1 VPAAQGPTLARRRL
15 RQTLRRAREVAG
27 LTQEHVAG
35 EMEWSLSK
43 VIRIE
48 AGIVGI
54 AANDLKALFRL
65 YNIADEDETIR
76 LLELARA
83 ARTRSPRSDMPATS
97 PAFVEFSRLEAEASA
112 IWCFQ
117 SVAVPGLLQT
127 EDYARTMIH
136 GTMPHD
142 FRPDEIEARVRARL
156 TRQQQILSSPD
167 PLKLYVILDESVV
180 RRMIGSRE
188 VMRDQLTYLSQAA
201 RKPGIALRIL
211 PFSAGPHPIMT
222 GASMILEF
230 GEDDDPVLYVENA
243 LTGEMVDRQDE
254 MDTYYRAFEKLD
266 TMALD
271 PEASIALMEK
281 VVDELG

>member
-1 VPAAQGPTLARRRL
+1 VPAAQGPMLARRRL
-15 RQTLRRAREVAG
+15 RQALRKARETAG

-48 AGIVGI
+48 AGIVGVT
-54 AANDLKALFRL
+54 ANDLKALFRL
-65 YNIADEDETIR
+65 YNIAGETETNR

-83 ARTRSPRSDMPATS
+83 ARIRSPRADTS
-97 PAFVEFSRLEAEASA
+97 AVAPAFVKFSQLEAEASA

-127 EDYARTMIH
+127 EEYARIMVR
-136 GTMPHD
+136 GTTPQD
-142 FRPDEIEARVRARL
+142 PRPAEIEARVQARL
-156 TRQQQILSSPD
+156 ARQRDVLARSE
-167 PLKLYVILDESVV
+167 PLKLYVILDESVI
-180 RRMIGSRE
+180 RRVIGSPA
-188 VMRDQLTYLSQAA
+188 VMRTQLAYLCKAA
-201 RKPGIALRIL
+201 QQPGVTLRIL

-243 LTGEMVDRQDE
+243 MVGEMVDRHDE
-254 MDTYYRAFEKLD
+254 MDTYYRAFENLD
-266 TMALD
+266 GMALD
-271 PEASIALMEK
+271 PDASIALMK
-281 VVDELG
+281 TVVDEPT